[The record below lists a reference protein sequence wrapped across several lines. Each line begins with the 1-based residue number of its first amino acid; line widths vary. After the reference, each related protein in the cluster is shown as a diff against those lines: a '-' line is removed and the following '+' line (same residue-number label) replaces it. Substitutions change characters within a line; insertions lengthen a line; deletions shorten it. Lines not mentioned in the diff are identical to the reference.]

1 MTDIATQLEDAA
13 HAFARGDDASLDLIT
28 NAVRELREAVETNT
42 RLSGR
47 HSITLNQYQLLRAV
61 EQCGGIFT
69 GSDLTIEYFD
79 EHECDED
86 GEKVKRPSGLY
97 LYWTEYPE
105 EGSTPLDDGP
115 LTETFECIV
124 CHVCGNERT
133 IANGATGTDPRGY
146 SNCTNCSDHKGP
158 LSTAK

>member
-13 HAFARGDDASLDLIT
+13 HAFARGDDASMDLIT
-28 NAVRELREAVETNT
+28 NAVRELREAAEQNT
-42 RLSGR
+42 HLSGR
-47 HSITLNQYQLLRAV
+47 HSVTLNQYQLLRAV

-86 GEKVKRPSGLY
+86 GEKVKHPSGLY

-105 EGSTPLDDGP
+105 EGSAPLEDAP
-115 LTETFECIV
+115 LTEDFACVV

-133 IANGATGTDPRGY
+133 IGNGATGTDPRGY
-146 SNCTNCSDHKGP
+146 RECTNCSDHMGP
-158 LSTAK
+158 ATAK